1 MATTP
6 LLLLGTASTCTGD
19 ATVEPLVGEQIVTDG
34 GPLAGVQ
41 AELTPT
47 VTVVFAVV
55 EPPGPVAVSV

>member
-6 LLLLGTASTCTGD
+6 LLLLGTARTWTGEE
-19 ATVEPLVGEQIVTDG
+19 TVEPLVGAQMVTEG

-41 AELTPT
+41 GVLALT

-55 EPPGPVAVSV
+55 DPPGPVAVSV